1 MRALFQTVTKQR
13 EPSASGYIKFGI
25 YGQMDGTRDLHV
37 TISSL

>member
-1 MRALFQTVTKQR
+1 MRALFQTVTKQH
-13 EPSASGYIKFGI
+13 EPSGYIKFGI